1 MDDSLNEAWT
11 ADVVGRMH
19 RYRITNVQL
28 ANECGYTAT
37 YLSLV
42 LNGRKVFERWENKEK
57 TKGIIL
63 RALENI
69 ESRILKADEENTD

>member
-42 LNGRKVFERWENKEK
+42 LNGRKV
-57 TKGIIL
+57 
-63 RALENI
+63 
-69 ESRILKADEENTD
+69 